1 MKRNRRSPK
10 SNSKVSL
17 LHPQQIK
24 AHLDSYIIGQDM
36 AKQKLAVAIT
46 NHYARIN
53 NGHMVKDQELSD
65 VTLEKANVLIIGST
79 GSGKT
84 YLIRTLAK
92 TLDIPISIGDAT
104 TLTES
109 GYVGQD
115 VESLLTGLIQA
126 ADGDVEAAEKGIIYI
141 DEIDK
146 LHKTG
151 ENVSTTRD
159 VGGEGVQQALLKMIE
174 GSVVNVPKN
183 GETRFN
189 PMMDTRSIDTSNIL
203 FICGG
208 AFVGLEGIIA
218 SRLPRPVK
226 GNILSHVLPQD
237 LIKFG
242 IIPELVGRLPI
253 VTTLA
258 ELTEADLAAI
268 LVEPKNALVK
278 QYRKQC
284 QLQGYDVTFRSC
296 AIKAIAAEANKLKVG
311 ARGLRSVVES
321 VMLAIQFS
329 SLPGY
334 RYEIDKD
341 VVAGRRQARERK
353 I

>member
-1 MKRNRRSPK
+1 
-10 SNSKVSL
+10 
-17 LHPQQIK
+17 
-24 AHLDSYIIGQDM
+24 
-36 AKQKLAVAIT
+36 
-46 NHYARIN
+46 
-53 NGHMVKDQELSD
+53 
-65 VTLEKANVLIIGST
+65 
-79 GSGKT
+79 
-84 YLIRTLAK
+84 
-92 TLDIPISIGDAT
+92 
-104 TLTES
+104 
-109 GYVGQD
+109 
-115 VESLLTGLIQA
+115 
-126 ADGDVEAAEKGIIYI
+126 
-141 DEIDK
+141 
-146 LHKTG
+146 
-151 ENVSTTRD
+151 
-159 VGGEGVQQALLKMIE
+159 
-174 GSVVNVPKN
+174 
-183 GETRFN
+183 
-189 PMMDTRSIDTSNIL
+189 
-203 FICGG
+203 
-208 AFVGLEGIIA
+208 
-218 SRLPRPVK
+218 
-226 GNILSHVLPQD
+226 
-237 LIKFG
+237 
-242 IIPELVGRLPI
+242 